1 MSGFSRTLRAVA
13 QTSRP
18 GQQFPPV
25 STDSRTRVSQQSLMP
40 FGGRVLRSVAA
51 EQDAQPPVVAPASSS
66 GLFSLTYEPYYG
78 LKEKAFSLS
87 ADPRFLF
94 RSPEHAPAFEELL
107 NGIRRR
113 EGLITLTG
121 EIGTGKT
128 TLIRSVL
135 QQLDR
140 RTFSAFL
147 PDPFVSREDLL
158 KMLLVDFGVV
168 SVADLKRGILN
179 GASRPDLSYPLY
191 EFLDSLVPLQAFAVL
206 IIDEAQNLPL
216 PLLEEVRILSDLEGR
231 EKLLQVVLVG
241 QPELRDHLR
250 LPEMRQVNQRVSVRC
265 ELTPLKREGVADYI
279 QHRLLVASEGSAH
292 VEFAREAIDAIY
304 EGSRGTPRLINLLC
318 DRALLHGFNAR
329 VTRID
334 PNLVWDAMGDLG
346 LEIDAAESEAPA
358 PPAMVSTRGPSKTPA
373 VSVPIML
380 AAAPK
385 ASTVPPAEPAIS
397 AAVTRSAS
405 PVPKA
410 ARDRELLS
418 DFAPES
424 TDQSATDEGIGRGWM
439 LVVAAVLLALI
450 ALGTM
455 FGYARVQAASD
466 VPDLRFPA
474 APTKV
479 VATLPTIVPH
489 FAIQVASFQTLAR
502 AERLA
507 QELTNTGYD
516 ARAIELN
523 LGQSGRIV
531 AVMVGDYA
539 TEQDAT
545 RDLTALRS
553 RLGFSDARV
562 EPFVTIAT
570 R

>member
-1 MSGFSRTLRAVA
+1 
-13 QTSRP
+13 
-18 GQQFPPV
+18 
-25 STDSRTRVSQQSLMP
+25 MP
-40 FGGRVLRSVAA
+40 FGGRVLRPLPGG
-51 EQDAQPPVVAPASSS
+51 QDAQPSAVASSC

-107 NGIRRR
+107 SGIRRR

-140 RTFSAFL
+140 RTFSAFV

-168 SVADLKRGILN
+168 SVADLKRGTLS

-216 PLLEEVRILSDLEGR
+216 PLLEEIRILSDLEGR

-241 QPELRDHLR
+241 QPELRGHLK
-250 LPEMRQVNQRVSVRC
+250 LPEMRQVDQRVSVRC

-279 QHRLLVASEGSAH
+279 QHRLRIASEGTAH
-292 VEFAREAIDAIY
+292 VEFAAEAIDAIY
-304 EGSRGTPRLINLLC
+304 EGSRGTPRLINLIC
-318 DRALLHGFNAR
+318 DRSLQRGFSAR
-329 VTRID
+329 VGRIE
-334 PNLVWDAMGDLG
+334 PQFVWDAIGDLG
-346 LEIDAAESEAPA
+346 LDLGADEPKAPA
-358 PPAMVSTRGPSKTPA
+358 REPKAPAFELRKS
-373 VSVPIML
+373 L
-380 AAAPK
+380 APK
-385 ASTVPPAEPAIS
+385 PAASAVPTPEPVVA
-397 AAVTRSAS
+397 TPMMRSAI
-405 PVPKA
+405 PVAQPN
-410 ARDRELLS
+410 RDRELLTDFPSEGTAHSPTS
-418 DFAPES
+418 D
-424 TDQSATDEGIGRGWM
+424 GIARGWM
-439 LVVAAVLLALI
+439 LVGALTLLALV
-450 ALGTM
+450 AMGAM
-455 FGYARVQAASD
+455 FAYVRVQAASE
-466 VPDLRFPA
+466 VPNLRFPS
-474 APTKV
+474 PPQKV
-479 VATLPTIVPH
+479 VATLPAIVPH

-507 QELTNTGYD
+507 QQLTNTGYD

-523 LGQSGRIV
+523 LGQGGRIV
-531 AVMVGDYA
+531 EVLVGDYA
-539 TEQDAT
+539 TEQDAN

-553 RLGFSDARV
+553 QLGFADARV
-562 EPFVTIAT
+562 APFVITES

>member
-1 MSGFSRTLRAVA
+1 
-13 QTSRP
+13 
-18 GQQFPPV
+18 
-25 STDSRTRVSQQSLMP
+25 MP
-40 FGGRVLRSVAA
+40 LGGRILRSVVAG
-51 EQDAQPPVVAPASSS
+51 QDAQPSVVAPASSS

-94 RSPEHAPAFEELL
+94 RSPAHAPAFEELL

-168 SVADLKRGILN
+168 SVADLKRGTLN

-206 IIDEAQNLPL
+206 IVDEAQNLPL

-250 LPEMRQVNQRVSVRC
+250 LPQMRQVNQRVSVRC
-265 ELTPLKREGVADYI
+265 ELIPLQREGVADYI
-279 QHRLLVASEGSAH
+279 QHRLRVASEGNSQ
-292 VEFAREAIDAIY
+292 VEFSSEAIDTIY
-304 EGSRGTPRLINLLC
+304 EGSGGTPRLINLLC
-318 DRALLHGFNAR
+318 DRALQHGFDAR
-329 VTRID
+329 ATRID
-334 PNLVWDAMGDLG
+334 SNFVWQAIGDLG
-346 LEIDAAESEAPA
+346 LEIDAAESDASAPA
-358 PPAMVSTRGPSKTPA
+358 AKAARIEPSKPA
-373 VSVPIML
+373 AVNVPIML
-380 AAAPK
+380 AATPK
-385 ASTVPPAEPAIS
+385 TATPPAEPAVS
-397 AAVTRSAS
+397 APVTRSAI
-405 PVPKA
+405 PVPKP
-410 ARDRELLS
+410 DRNLEVLT

-424 TDQSATDEGIGRGWM
+424 SDQSSTDEGIARGWL
-439 LVVAAVLLALI
+439 LVGAAVLLALI
-450 ALGTM
+450 AIGVM
-455 FGYARVQAASD
+455 FGYARVQAASA
-466 VPDLRFPA
+466 VPDLKFPA
-474 APTKV
+474 PPRKV
-479 VATLPTIVPH
+479 VASLPAMVPH
-489 FAIQVASFQTLAR
+489 FAIQVASFQTMAR

-507 QELTNTGYD
+507 QQLTNTGYD

-523 LGQSGRIV
+523 LGQGGRIV
-531 AVMVGDYA
+531 AVVVGDYS

-545 RDLTALRS
+545 RDLTALQS
-553 RLGFSDARV
+553 QLGFADARV
-562 EPFVTIAT
+562 EPFVTTTT

>member
-1 MSGFSRTLRAVA
+1 
-13 QTSRP
+13 
-18 GQQFPPV
+18 
-25 STDSRTRVSQQSLMP
+25 MP

-51 EQDAQPPVVAPASSS
+51 GQDVQPSVVAPASSA

-107 NGIRRR
+107 SGIRRR
-113 EGLITLTG
+113 EGLVTLTG

-140 RTFSAFL
+140 RTFSAFV

-168 SVADLKRGILN
+168 SVADLKRGALN

-216 PLLEEVRILSDLEGR
+216 PLLEEIRILSDLEGR

-241 QPELRDHLR
+241 QPELRAHLK
-250 LPEMRQVNQRVSVRC
+250 LPEMRQVNQRVSVRA
-265 ELTPLKREGVADYI
+265 ELSPLKREGVADYI
-279 QHRLLVASEGSAH
+279 HHRLRVASEDNAQ
-292 VEFAREAIDAIY
+292 VEFAPEAIDAIY
-304 EGSRGTPRLINLLC
+304 EGSGGTPRLINLIC
-318 DRALLHGFNAR
+318 DRALQHSFGAR
-329 VTRID
+329 VTRIE
-334 PNLVWDAMGDLG
+334 PYFVWDAIGDLG
-346 LEIDAAESEAPA
+346 LEIVAVEPKAAAPA
-358 PPAMVSTRGPSKTPA
+358 PKAPALEPSKTPA
-373 VSVPIML
+373 VVVPQML
-380 AAAPK
+380 VAMPAPP
-385 ASTVPPAEPAIS
+385 VEPVVS
-397 AAVTRSAS
+397 APVTRSAIR
-405 PVPKA
+405 VPRPD
-410 ARDRELLS
+410 RDRELLA
-418 DFAPES
+418 DFAPEG
-424 TDQSATDEGIGRGWM
+424 TNHSATNDGIARGWM
-439 LVVAAVLLALI
+439 LVSAAVLLALV
-450 ALGTM
+450 AMGVM
-455 FGYARVQAASD
+455 FAYARVQAASD

-474 APTKV
+474 PPKKV
-479 VATLPTIVPH
+479 VATLPVIVPR

-507 QELTNTGYD
+507 QQLTNTGYD

-523 LGQSGRIV
+523 PGQSGRIV
-531 AVMVGDYA
+531 EVMVGDYA

-553 RLGFSDARV
+553 QLGFPDARV
-562 EPFVTIAT
+562 EPFVSAAT

>member
-1 MSGFSRTLRAVA
+1 LI
-13 QTSRP
+13 
-18 GQQFPPV
+18 
-25 STDSRTRVSQQSLMP
+25 P

-51 EQDAQPPVVAPASSS
+51 GQDAQPSGAAPASSS

-107 NGIRRR
+107 SGIRRR
-113 EGLITLTG
+113 EGLVTLTG

-140 RTFSAFL
+140 RTFSAFV

-168 SVADLKRGILN
+168 SVADLKRGALN

-216 PLLEEVRILSDLEGR
+216 PLLEEIRILSDLEGR

-241 QPELRDHLR
+241 QPELRAHLK
-250 LPEMRQVNQRVSVRC
+250 LPEMRQVNQRVSVRA
-265 ELTPLKREGVADYI
+265 ELSPLKREGVADYI
-279 QHRLLVASEGSAH
+279 QHRLRVASEDNAQ
-292 VEFAREAIDAIY
+292 VEFAPEAIDAIY
-304 EGSRGTPRLINLLC
+304 EGSGGTPRLINLIC
-318 DRALLHGFNAR
+318 DRALQHGFGAR
-329 VTRID
+329 ATRIG
-334 PNLVWDAMGDLG
+334 PHFVWDAIGDLG
-346 LEIDAAESEAPA
+346 LEIGVAESPA
-358 PPAMVSTRGPSKTPA
+358 PTTELKTPSPAPKATALEASKTPA
-373 VSVPIML
+373 VVVPQML
-380 AAAPK
+380 AAMPA
-385 ASTVPPAEPAIS
+385 PPAEPVVS
-397 AAVTRSAS
+397 APVTRSAIR
-405 PVPKA
+405 VPRPD
-410 ARDRELLS
+410 RDRDLLTE
-418 DFAPES
+418 FASEG
-424 TDQSATDEGIGRGWM
+424 TDHSATNDGIARGWM
-439 LVVAAVLLALI
+439 LVGAAVLLALV
-450 ALGTM
+450 AMGVM
-455 FGYARVQAASD
+455 FAYVGVQAASD

-474 APTKV
+474 PPKKV
-479 VATLPTIVPH
+479 VATLPAIVPH

-502 AERLA
+502 AEHLA
-507 QELTNTGYD
+507 QQLTNTGYD

-523 LGQSGRIV
+523 PGQSGRIV
-531 AVMVGDYA
+531 EVMVGDYG
-539 TEQDAT
+539 TEQDAA

-553 RLGFSDARV
+553 QLGFPDARV
-562 EPFVTIAT
+562 EPFVSAT
-570 R
+570 TR

>member
-1 MSGFSRTLRAVA
+1 
-13 QTSRP
+13 
-18 GQQFPPV
+18 
-25 STDSRTRVSQQSLMP
+25 MP
-40 FGGRVLRSVAA
+40 FAGRALRSVAA
-51 EQDAQPPVVAPASSS
+51 EDAQRPVVAPASSS

-107 NGIRRR
+107 SGIRRR

-128 TLIRSVL
+128 TLTRSVL

-140 RTFSAFL
+140 RTFSAFV

-168 SVADLKRGILN
+168 SVADLKRGTLN

-191 EFLDSLVPLQAFAVL
+191 EFLDSLVPLQAFAVV

-216 PLLEEVRILSDLEGR
+216 PLLEEIRILSDLEGR

-241 QPELRDHLR
+241 QPELRTHLK
-250 LPEMRQVNQRVSVRC
+250 LPEMRQVDQRVSVRC
-265 ELTPLKREGVADYI
+265 ELTPLKREGVANYI
-279 QHRLLVASEGSAH
+279 QHRLRVASEGNPQ
-292 VEFAREAIDAIY
+292 VEFAPETFDAVY
-304 EGSRGTPRLINLLC
+304 EGSGGTPRLINLIC
-318 DRALLHGFNAR
+318 DRALQHGFSAR
-329 VTRID
+329 VTRIE
-334 PNLVWDAMGDLG
+334 PNFIWDAMRDLR
-346 LEIDAAESEAPA
+346 LEIGAAEPPTPASESKVAA
-358 PPAMVSTRGPSKTPA
+358 PPAKVLTLDLPRALALESTT
-373 VSVPIML
+373 VP
-380 AAAPK
+380 APK
-385 ASTVPPAEPAIS
+385 VASSALPPAEPVVTAPM
-397 AAVTRSAS
+397 TRSAI
-405 PVPKA
+405 PVPRPD
-410 ARDRELLS
+410 RDREMLT
-418 DFAPES
+418 DFASES
-424 TDQSATDEGIGRGWM
+424 TDHSATNDGIARGWM
-439 LVVAAVLLALI
+439 LVGAAVVLALVAI
-450 ALGTM
+450 GVM
-455 FGYARVQAASD
+455 FAYARVQAASD

-474 APTKV
+474 PPKKV
-479 VATLPTIVPH
+479 VATFPAIVPH

-507 QELTNTGYD
+507 QQLTNAGYN

-523 LGQSGRIV
+523 QGQSGRIV
-531 AVMVGDYA
+531 GVTVGDYA

-553 RLGFSDARV
+553 QLGFADARV
-562 EPFVTIAT
+562 EPFVSIAT